1 MGGLALLRDGDRVRV
16 DLKAGRVDVLVSNEE
31 LGRRRA
37 ELEAAGGY
45 PYPRSQT
52 PWQEIQR
59 RLVGQ
64 MDSGSILE
72 GAEQFQRIAQTMG
85 LPRDNH

>member
-1 MGGLALLRDGDRVRV
+1 MELA
-16 DLKAGRVDVLVSNEE
+16 A
-31 LGRRRA
+31 RRRA
-37 ELEAAGGY
+37 LEAAGGFAI
-45 PYPRSQT
+45 PVSQT

-64 MDSGSILE
+64 MNTGAILE
-72 GAEQFQRIAQTMG
+72 GAEQYQHLAQSAG